1 MGCVFVLDAR
11 DDASRMPV
19 AGVAQPRL
27 LLPEPAAR
35 GRGMGKLLVDACQC
49 FAADAGCTRV
59 RLWTRSLL
67 LAAWAVYRRGGYRR
81 CGSNTHPSFGH
92 ATSGEVSEKK
102 LSG

>member
-1 MGCVFVLDAR
+1 MGCVFVLNAR
-11 DDASRMPV
+11 DDASGMPV
-19 AGVAQPRL
+19 ACVAQPRM

-59 RLWTRSLL
+59 RLWTYSLL
-67 LAAWAVYRRGGYRR
+67 LAAWAVYRRGGYGL
-81 CGSNTHPSFGH
+81 CSINTHPSFGH
-92 ATSGEVSEKK
+92 PTVGEVWESE